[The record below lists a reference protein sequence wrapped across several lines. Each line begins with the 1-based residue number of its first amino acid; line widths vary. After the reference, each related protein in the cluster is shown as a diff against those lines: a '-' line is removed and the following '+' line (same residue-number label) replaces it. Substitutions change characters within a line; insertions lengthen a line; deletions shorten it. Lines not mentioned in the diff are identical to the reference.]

1 LKKAYLISRISKDA
15 HLHNEAISRLI
26 KDQGDEVFVPHQF
39 NPTHIPHREMS
50 DEVFRYDLQQM
61 KLADYAVVS
70 LPIGKDC
77 ASEIGWFHGAN
88 KPVKVYLI
96 DSSFGL
102 TASEQYESMN
112 NDWMLKGF
120 VTSIVVSCP
129 DLMLRIKKHDQQLL
143 SKVQLLA
150 NPIIGVV
157 KNVDGFSAANRTR
170 PTQCR

>member
-1 LKKAYLISRISKDA
+1 MKKAYLISRIAKDA
-15 HLHNEAISRLI
+15 HLHNETISRII
-26 KDQGDEVFVPHQF
+26 KGHGDEIFVPHQF
-39 NPTHIPHREMS
+39 NPTHIPHHEMS

-88 KPVKVYLI
+88 KPIKVYLI

-102 TASEQYESMN
+102 TASAQYESMK

-120 VTSIVVSCP
+120 ITSIFVSCP

-143 SKVQLLA
+143 NKVQLLTDHMITGSRMLA
-150 NPIIGVV
+150 DSTSPL
-157 KNVDGFSAANRTR
+157 ATL